1 MKQRLTLALVT
12 LLVLASA
19 GCAKSNTAKWK
30 QESAD
35 RWNSLRSAA
44 MLDMAQGQFDSGA
57 IDQAEKTVREA
68 AAIDPKHAGLHL
80 LAGRIALERSQLERA
95 FRMFE
100 LATNFNPN
108 NAEGFYYQGIV
119 LQRWQNPEAALAA
132 YRKAYELDG
141 ENPSRM
147 LAVAETLVSLDR
159 LDEAV
164 ALLEAKKVYFD
175 QNAGCRAMLGHLY
188 AMQNKH
194 DLAVE
199 NFRQATLLDPTNGR
213 LLEELAA
220 SQLAAGLHK
229 DAVESYVALIAK
241 PEYAGRPDLMRSLA
255 TAESAIGRH
264 DAARQIYIDLT
275 RAQPNSTN
283 DWVRLGELCWKL
295 DDPGG
300 TLIAANR
307 AINLEPKRHEGYLL
321 AGLVW
326 QKRGRLDDALKMFDR
341 ASELTPRSSTPL
353 ILRGLSLQQADRMAA
368 AAEAYTQ
375 ALQRNPGDSRAQRLL
390 SHLTQVSEVSP

>member
-1 MKQRLTLALVT
+1 MKTPPRPIISA
-12 LLVLASA
+12 LVLALLCGLSV
-19 GCAKSNTAKWK
+19 GCGNSNKAKWK

-35 RWNSLRSAA
+35 RWNALRSAA
-44 MLDMAQGQFDSGA
+44 MLDMAQGQFDAGA

-95 FRMFE
+95 YRMFE
-100 LATNFNPN
+100 LATSFDPT
-108 NAEGFYYQGIV
+108 NAEAFYYQGIV
-119 LQRWQNPEAALAA
+119 LQRWQNPEAALAS
-132 YRKAYELDG
+132 YQKAYELDG
-141 ENPSRM
+141 ENPSRL
-147 LAVAETLVSLDR
+147 LAVAETMVSLNR
-159 LDEAV
+159 IDEAV
-164 ALLEAKKVYFD
+164 ALLEAKKVYYD

-188 AMQNKH
+188 SMQNKH

-220 SQLAAGLHK
+220 NQLAAGMHK

-241 PEYAGRPDLMRSLA
+241 PEYAGRADLMRSLA
-255 TAESAIGRH
+255 AAESAIGRH

-307 AINLEPKRHEGYLL
+307 AINLEPRRHEGYLL

-326 QKRGRLDDALKMFDR
+326 QKRGRLDDALQMFDR
-341 ASELTPRSSTPL
+341 AAALAPNSSTPL
-353 ILRGLSLQQADRMAA
+353 ILRGLSLQKADRHAA

-375 ALQRNPGDSRAQRLL
+375 ALQRNPGDTRAERLL
-390 SHLTQVSEVSP
+390 SSVTQP